1 MFKHLSTFPHILVTG
16 PQRSG
21 TTICAAM
28 IAHDTGLE
36 FLTEE
41 KVPGLDNLRGL
52 LTTEKR
58 FVLQCPQFCRYI
70 HEFSAPDTLIVM
82 MRRECKDII
91 ASEIR
96 IGWQGYRKM
105 ELARYGVE
113 DGVIS
118 DVKYAYWDAHQK
130 HMIQEQLEVE
140 FESLKE
146 HPLWIPKSRRLHF
159 GPRQIS
165 ISDHSVSDPA

>member
-1 MFKHLSTFPHILVTG
+1 MFKHLSTFSHILVTG

-41 KVPGLDNLRGL
+41 KVLGLDALHKL

-82 MRRECKDII
+82 MRRERKDII

-105 ELARYGVE
+105 ELARYGR
-113 DGVIS
+113 DQGTIS
-118 DVKYAYWDAHQK
+118 DVKYAYWETHQK
-130 HMIQEQLEVE
+130 HLIQNQLEVE
-140 FESLKE
+140 FEDLRE
-146 HPLWIPKSRRLHF
+146 HPL
-159 GPRQIS
+159 
-165 ISDHSVSDPA
+165 